1 MSQGNARESY
11 SHVLLSKSAARK
23 RHVSSE
29 RRGYKPTVS
38 LPKRWFSITA
48 SVSGMKLPRLP
59 VDLLPLLRAASV
71 DRLPI
76 RHDAGM
82 YPCRPSLFSHRERI
96 HLLSRETG
104 SETGDSLSG
113 PLLLVHR
120 RRYLNSF
127 GRRRILWRKLRNRNA
142 VNRQEPPQASVLL
155 AKTNVLLLRRFEWKR
170 VWTIL
175 AHGAFTAS
183 CEVPALLRNTSARRK
198 HHSDTSREP
207 AFLGESVKRD
217 LPNPLAA

>member
-1 MSQGNARESY
+1 MVRVRITQPSLRAVIADSPRSKKIQIWPPFPERERSRAAGTLKSRHVSRNARESY

-48 SVSGMKLPRLP
+48 SVSGMNFR
-59 VDLLPLLRAASV
+59 V
-71 DRLPI
+71 
-76 RHDAGM
+76 
-82 YPCRPSLFSHRERI
+82 F
-96 HLLSRETG
+96 LSTFFR
-104 SETGDSLSG
+104 SSG
-113 PLLLVHR
+113 RV
-120 RRYLNSF
+120 YLNSF

-183 CEVPALLRNTSARRK
+183 CEVPALLRNTSARPQ
-198 HHSDTSREP
+198 TP
-207 AFLGESVKRD
+207 Q
-217 LPNPLAA
+217 